1 MKTRIKALLE
11 EYKYS
16 CILMSKEKTV
26 MTSFDKGVSPI
37 YKYIKENG
45 VSPIPLIMGDKIV
58 GKAVALMAIYGGVEY
73 IYTQII
79 SQGAIDILNSHNIKF
94 DYEEIVPYISNRK
107 KDGQCPMEAS
117 LSGTINPEE
126 GFNIIDTF
134 IKNRELKECP
144 K

>member
-1 MKTRIKALLE
+1 M
-11 EYKYS
+11 
-16 CILMSKEKTV
+16 
-26 MTSFDKGVSPI
+26 
-37 YKYIKENG
+37 
-45 VSPIPLIMGDKIV
+45 
-58 GKAVALMAIYGGVEY
+58 EY

-134 IKNRELKECP
+134 IKNRELKECT

>member
-1 MKTRIKALLE
+1 
-11 EYKYS
+11 
-16 CILMSKEKTV
+16 
-26 MTSFDKGVSPI
+26 
-37 YKYIKENG
+37 
-45 VSPIPLIMGDKIV
+45 MGDKIV

-94 DYEEIVPYISNRK
+94 DYEEIVPYINHRK

>member
-1 MKTRIKALLE
+1 TL
-11 EYKYS
+11 
-16 CILMSKEKTV
+16 
-26 MTSFDKGVSPI
+26 PI
-37 YKYIKENG
+37 FFTIIYIRNYFFVVKF
-45 VSPIPLIMGDKIV
+45 
-58 GKAVALMAIYGGVEY
+58 
-73 IYTQII
+73 
-79 SQGAIDILNSHNIKF
+79 NI
-94 DYEEIVPYISNRK
+94 K

>member
-1 MKTRIKALLE
+1 MKTRIKTLLE

-16 CILMSKEKTV
+16 CILMNKEKTV
-26 MTSFDKGVSPI
+26 MTSFDKGVNPI

-58 GKAVALMAIYGGVEY
+58 GKAVALLAIYAGVEY
-73 IYTQII
+73 IYTSII

-94 DYEEIVPYISNRK
+94 DYKEIVPFISNRK

-117 LSGTINPEE
+117 LSSTINPKE
-126 GFNIIDTF
+126 GFDIIDTF
-134 IKNRELKECP
+134 IKNRELKECT